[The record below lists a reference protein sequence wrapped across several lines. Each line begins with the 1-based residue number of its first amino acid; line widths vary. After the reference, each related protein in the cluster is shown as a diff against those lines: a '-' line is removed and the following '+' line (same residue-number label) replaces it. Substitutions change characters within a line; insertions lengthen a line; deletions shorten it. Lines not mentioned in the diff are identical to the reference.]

1 MSNYICP
8 KCPREVSCSD
18 RFCPGCGTSLSRQ
31 YFETPA
37 STCAAAPYS
46 FNIGFEDLTFDS
58 AKEDAKRGN
67 PALKGKGSEAPVGIL
82 LAAAVMIALAITSTT
97 Q

>member
-8 KCPREVSCSD
+8 KCPREVSCND
-18 RFCPGCGTSLSRQ
+18 RFCSGCGTSLSRN

-46 FNIGFEDLTFDS
+46 FNIGFQGFACEPDGGS
-58 AKEDAKRGN
+58 VPQSSQAS
-67 PALKGKGSEAPVGIL
+67 KGESSEAPAGIL
-82 LAAAVMIALAITSTT
+82 LAAALMIALAITAAT

>member
-8 KCPREVSCSD
+8 KCPREVSYSD
-18 RFCPGCGTSLSRQ
+18 RFCSGCGTVLSRN

-58 AKEDAKRGN
+58 ANEGAKRGHH
-67 PALKGKGSEAPVGIL
+67 ALKGKGSEAPVGIL
-82 LAAAVMIALAITSTT
+82 LAAAVMIALAITSAT